1 MQPILGWLNRMPAV
15 RRDNLFWMIGLIAL
29 LPAFKAG
36 TLFPTQWLDPLTG
49 EFLLDLPPRVFG
61 WFALPLGALAIVFAN
76 RAQRWLAWL
85 VAATHWITLASPYAP
100 PEVAGKVYAVLAL
113 AVLVCFVLRG
123 RTNSLAFTGFLA
135 ALALITQFDETM
147 TWPPLLLIVATITVG
162 RIVVE
167 AATQNWSLARQLGRN
182 NVLTLGLRTLALWW
196 PMLFLIGVGLW
207 LGEQLKAGTENAL
220 YAQDLVTPHCQL
232 DAVGAAATVDCR
244 RVRLGLGDAD
254 DIVLQERAFRPVRNG
269 DVNDAV
275 SQLRRAITPLLD
287 KKPAG
292 DLTSPLQSAVREKTY
307 DEVKPQLA
315 QIVTAVEARLAETA
329 SGESIGLP
337 IGRDVTRLER
347 LIGAISG
354 STAPMCLLRSF
365 DWIEV
370 QTEPAGALFRCPEG
384 MTPPPQD
391 AVTSE
396 QAAAPPVPPTFDLTR
411 VGFFDSAYRTIDRDY
426 EERRFELYRRAN
438 TIRYQTRGNI
448 RSAREK
454 AAAMFDLVP
463 EDTGL
468 STRRC
473 DFLEVKCGASN
484 YVIGEL
490 NTAYASKRDEA
501 RLGYLEELGAL
512 EQDAN
517 RQTEV
522 FVTQAELAM
531 TARLEQARSLSL
543 ASVRRIETG
552 ANVVGQLLQL
562 MLIIAIVKSLLYVFA
577 RVVFDKST
585 DIEVDLIDAAA
596 ESVQG
601 TVRHTSEIS
610 IPADYANDIYFKP
623 NFQPLGPAARFSI
636 PQWTRSWLA
645 RIRYGAWH
653 MSQARFPLPEGSGL
667 TFNAIEAEHLVD
679 WEMQPGEE
687 VVFNYNNFV
696 AMNANVELNTVI
708 SLRVSN
714 LLLGRM
720 IWHTAKCTDGPGRL
734 ILRTRGKPATEAQ
747 VRQSIPAT
755 RLIAWNRNARFSI
768 DSHLTPQ
775 DVFLNGFNLSRSER
789 DDRNHGILVVEADAR
804 DGGLLIGTLRFAR
817 NFLLPI

>member
-1 MQPILGWLNRMPAV
+1 MQPILGWLNRMPTV
-15 RRDNLFWMIGLIAL
+15 RRDNLFWLIGLIAL

-36 TLFPTQWLDPLTG
+36 TLSPTQWLDPLTG
-49 EFLLDLPPRVFG
+49 ELVLDSPPRIFG

-76 RAQRWLAWL
+76 RAQQWFAWL

-100 PEVAGKVYAVLAL
+100 PDIAGKVYAGLAL
-113 AVLVCFVLRG
+113 AVLICFVLRG
-123 RTNSLAFTGFLA
+123 RTNSLAFAGFLV
-135 ALALITQFDETM
+135 ALIDVAQTDEAL
-147 TWPPLLLIVATITVG
+147 TWPPILLLVTAIIVG

-167 AATQNWSLARQLGRN
+167 AFTQNWSLARQLGRS
-182 NVLTLGLRTLALWW
+182 NVLALSLRTLALWW
-196 PMLFLIGVGLW
+196 PMLILIAIGVW
-207 LGEQLKAGTENAL
+207 LGEQLKSGTENAL
-220 YAQDLVTPHCQL
+220 YAQALITPHCQI
-232 DAVGAAATVDCR
+232 DSVGEAATLDCR
-244 RVRLGLGDAD
+244 RVRLRLGEFD
-254 DIVLQERAFRPVRNG
+254 DVVLRASAFRQVGNR
-269 DVNDAV
+269 DVGGAV
-275 SQLRRAITPLLD
+275 SQLWRALTPLLGSQ
-287 KKPAG
+287 PATDTMRG
-292 DLTSPLQSAVREKTY
+292 LQTLVREAQF
-307 DEVKPQLA
+307 DDFRAQLA
-315 QIVTAVEARLAETA
+315 TVVTQVDSRIAEAKLGDQIGA
-329 SGESIGLP
+329 P
-337 IGRDVTRLER
+337 IRRDAARLER
-347 LIGAISG
+347 LSEVVSG
-354 STAPMCLLRSF
+354 STPPMCVLRSF

-370 QTEPAGALFRCPEG
+370 QSEPAGVMFQCPGAIEPATEGDETETQPTEVTHAL
-384 MTPPPQD
+384 
-391 AVTSE
+391 A
-396 QAAAPPVPPTFDLTR
+396 R
-411 VGFFDSAYRTIDRDY
+411 VKFFDSAYRTIDRDY
-426 EERRFELYRRAN
+426 DQRRFDLYQRARN
-438 TIRYQTRGNI
+438 IRAATRGNM
-448 RSAREK
+448 RRARNE
-454 AAAMFDLVP
+454 ATGMFDLVP

-468 STRRC
+468 STRDCR
-473 DFLEVKCGASN
+473 FLEVKCGASN

-490 NTAYASKRDEA
+490 NAAYANKRAEA
-501 RLGYLEELGAL
+501 RRGYLEELSSL

-517 RQTEV
+517 RQTEA

-531 TARLEQARSLSL
+531 TGRLEQARSVSL
-543 ASVRRIETG
+543 AYVRKIETG

-562 MLIIAIVKSLLYVFA
+562 LLIVAIIKSLLYVFA
-577 RVVFDKST
+577 RVIFDKST
-585 DIEVDLIDAAA
+585 DIEVDLIDA
-596 ESVQG
+596 EVEPVQG
-601 TVRHTSEIS
+601 TVRHTSEVS
-610 IPADYANDIYFKP
+610 IPADYASDIYFKP

-696 AMNANVELNTVI
+696 AMNANVELNTLI

-789 DDRNHGILVVEADAR
+789 DDRNDGILVVEADAR
-804 DGGLLIGTLRFAR
+804 DGGLLVGTLRFAR